1 MWILDARS
9 WRKLNL
15 LKVDF
20 NSTVLAEKKDIP
32 TVPSSLKNPNAL
44 TIKIGSTTVTYDG
57 TEVSY

>member
-1 MWILDARS
+1 MLSKSDKA
-9 WRKLNL
+9 
-15 LKVDF
+15 DF